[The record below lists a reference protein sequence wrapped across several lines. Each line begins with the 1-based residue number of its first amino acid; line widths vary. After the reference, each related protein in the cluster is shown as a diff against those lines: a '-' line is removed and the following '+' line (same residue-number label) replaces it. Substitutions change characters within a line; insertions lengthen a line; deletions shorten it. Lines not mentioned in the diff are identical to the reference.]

1 MQPTIASAQEFQ
13 TAYDHY
19 NVVLFNSQLP
29 QCLITLQRVTNCLG
43 YFSSK
48 KFVAEAGITDEIA
61 MNPEFFTGN
70 PIIQTL
76 QTLVHE
82 MVHLWQYHF
91 GTPSLT
97 TYHNIEWA
105 NKMEPVGLMPSST
118 GAEGGA
124 RTGQNMSDY
133 PIIGGQFLAASERL
147 IAAQFQIS
155 FGDRIAKYLGRPA
168 SREALTEV
176 ASVGLLAKPIASP
189 LILRHVKNKVTRA
202 DRVKFQCEVCGLS
215 AWAKPSANLMCG
227 DCDETLAP
235 IVSQSRKPVAQFATD
250 LCNKSCD
257 SLGENAN
264 G

>member
-1 MQPTIASAQEFQ
+1 MHPTLTSAQEFQ

-48 KFVAEAGITDEIA
+48 KFVADAGATDEIA

-91 GTPSLT
+91 GTPSRR

-105 NKMEPVGLMPSST
+105 NKMQSVGLMPSST
-118 GAEGGA
+118 GAAGGA
-124 RTGQNMSDY
+124 RTGQTMSDY
-133 PIIGGQFLAASERL
+133 PMIGGPFLAASERL

-155 FGDRIAKYLGRPA
+155 YGDRIAKYLGPTA
-168 SREALTEV
+168 SSEALSEV
-176 ASVGLLAKPIASP
+176 VSVGLLARPIASP
-189 LILRHVKNKVTRA
+189 LILSHAESKVARNDRA
-202 DRVKFQCEVCGLS
+202 KFLCPMCGLS

-227 DCDETLAP
+227 DCDEALVCQA
-235 IVSQSRKPVAQFATD
+235 
-250 LCNKSCD
+250 
-257 SLGENAN
+257 
-264 G
+264 

>member
-1 MQPTIASAQEFQ
+1 MQPTIASAHEFQ

-48 KFVAEAGITDEIA
+48 KFVAEAGVTDEIA

-91 GTPSLT
+91 GKPSRR

-105 NKMEPVGLMPSST
+105 NKMESVGLMPSST
-118 GAEGGA
+118 GTAGGA

-133 PIIGGQFLAASERL
+133 PIIGGQ
-147 IAAQFQIS
+147 
-155 FGDRIAKYLGRPA
+155 
-168 SREALTEV
+168 
-176 ASVGLLAKPIASP
+176 
-189 LILRHVKNKVTRA
+189 
-202 DRVKFQCEVCGLS
+202 
-215 AWAKPSANLMCG
+215 PSA
-227 DCDETLAP
+227 
-235 IVSQSRKPVAQFATD
+235 
-250 LCNKSCD
+250 
-257 SLGENAN
+257 
-264 G
+264 

>member
-1 MQPTIASAQEFQ
+1 MHPTLTSAQEFQ

-48 KFVAEAGITDEIA
+48 KFVADAGATDEIA

-91 GTPSLT
+91 GTPSRR
-97 TYHNIEWA
+97 TYHYMEWA
-105 NKMEPVGLMPSST
+105 NKMESVGLMPSST
-118 GAEGGA
+118 GAAGGA

-133 PIIGGQFLAASERL
+133 PIVGGPFLAASERL
-147 IAAQFQIS
+147 MAAHFQIS
-155 FGDRIAKYLGRPA
+155 YGDRIAKHLGPTA
-168 SREALTEV
+168 SSEALSEV
-176 ASVGLLAKPIASP
+176 VSVGLLARPIASP
-189 LILRHVKNKVTRA
+189 LILSHTESKVARNDRA
-202 DRVKFQCEVCGLS
+202 KFQCPMCGLS
-215 AWAKPSANLMCG
+215 AWAKPSANLRCG
-227 DCDETLAP
+227 DCDEALVCQA
-235 IVSQSRKPVAQFATD
+235 
-250 LCNKSCD
+250 
-257 SLGENAN
+257 
-264 G
+264 